1 MEDKRVVIYSLS
13 TWPHCKKAKEY
24 LSQKGVS
31 YIEYDVAIHKERV
44 KEMMQKSGQL
54 GVPVILVNDD
64 VLIGFNQSKLDKLL
78 SK

>member
-1 MEDKRVVIYSLS
+1 MVDKQVVIYSLS
-13 TWPHCKKAKEY
+13 TWPNCKKAKEY
-24 LSQKGVS
+24 LSQKGIS
-31 YIEYDVAIHKERV
+31 YIDYDVAIDKERT

-64 VLIGFNQSKLDKLL
+64 VLIGFNQAKLDKLL

>member
-1 MEDKRVVIYSLS
+1 MVDKQVIIYSLS
-13 TWPHCKKAKEY
+13 TWPDCKKAKEY
-24 LSQKGVS
+24 LSQKGIS
-31 YIEYDVAIHKERV
+31 YIDYDVAIDKERT

-64 VLIGFNQSKLDKLL
+64 VLIGFKQAKLDKLL